1 IVKKLIGV
9 SDEAVAGIFGINRAF
24 HKDFMCRIHE
34 RRHWEYEPALRELRL
49 NGRRAAY
56 FFGYIAY
63 QVGNGTIKNL
73 IKIISETENLSGFN
87 KSGAYVVR
95 VCIAYENN
103 NPVIFPHFTGPVIGD
118 ADFKCPVGAGGVS
131 HNFI

>member
-1 IVKKLIGV
+1 MCFCVSHIDQCLWVGSIGAYGRRGKRDIKNQLCLRFRNNLESSPLLQLCYKIVKKLIGV
-9 SDEAVAGIFGINRAF
+9 SDEAFAGIFGINSAF

-73 IKIISETENLSGFN
+73 I
-87 KSGAYVVR
+87 
-95 VCIAYENN
+95 
-103 NPVIFPHFTGPVIGD
+103 
-118 ADFKCPVGAGGVS
+118 
-131 HNFI
+131 